1 MEEKRSEITDLRV
14 LAALAH
20 PVRVRLLNFL
30 LETGQHTATQCAA
43 VTEASPSACSYHLRH
58 MARFGL
64 VERVSSVDTTPADGR
79 ERVWRAT
86 ATGFSFGGPPST
98 DRPAARSAR
107 QALGVLGIDEATR
120 LAKRYVN
127 QADTLDAAWQDAAGF
142 ATYGLAVTAD
152 ELRDLIDAI
161 DALIR
166 PFIGATRHDAPEGSE
181 AVHVTLQAFR
191 RIDGGDAGR

>member
-1 MEEKRSEITDLRV
+1 MDEKRTEITDLRV

-20 PVRVRLLNFL
+20 PVRVQLLNYL
-30 LETGQHTATQCAA
+30 LGTGQHTATQCAE

-58 MARFGL
+58 MERFGL
-64 VERVSSVDTTPADGR
+64 VERVSADDVTSPDGR

-86 ATGFSFGGPPST
+86 ATGFSFGGPPSA

-127 QADTLDAAWQDAAGF
+127 QADTLDAAWQDAAAF

-152 ELRDLIDAI
+152 ELRDLADAI

-166 PFIGATRHDAPEGSE
+166 PFIAATRRDSPAGSE

-191 RIDGGDAGR
+191 RIDRG

>member
-1 MEEKRSEITDLRV
+1 MDEKRTQITDLRV

-20 PVRVRLLNFL
+20 PVRVQLLNYL
-30 LETGQHTATQCAA
+30 LGTGPHTATQCAE

-58 MARFGL
+58 MERFGL
-64 VERVSSVDTTPADGR
+64 VERVSADEVTAPDGR

-86 ATGFSFGGPPST
+86 ATGFSFGGPPSA

-107 QALGVLGIDEATR
+107 EALGVLGIDEATR
-120 LAKRYVN
+120 LAKRYVH
-127 QADTLDAAWQDAAGF
+127 QADTLDAAWQDAAEF

-152 ELRDLIDAI
+152 ELRDLTDAI
-161 DALIR
+161 DTLIR
-166 PFIGATRHDAPEGSE
+166 PFIAATRRDSPEESE

-191 RIDGGDAGR
+191 RVDRG

>member
-1 MEEKRSEITDLRV
+1 MEERRTEITDLRV

-58 MARFGL
+58 MERFGL
-64 VERVSSVDTTPADGR
+64 VERVAPDDATPADGR

-86 ATGFSFGGPPST
+86 ATGFSFGGPPSV
-98 DRPAARSAR
+98 DRPAARAAR
-107 QALGVLGIDEATR
+107 QALGVLGIDEAAR
-120 LAKRYVN
+120 LARRYVN
-127 QADTLDAAWQDAAGF
+127 QADTLEAAWQDAAGF

-152 ELRDLIDAI
+152 ELSDLIEAI
-161 DALIR
+161 DALLR
-166 PFIGATRHDAPEGSE
+166 PFIAATRADRPTDSE
-181 AVHVTLQAFR
+181 AVHVTVQAFR
-191 RIDGGDAGR
+191 RVEPL

>member
-1 MEEKRSEITDLRV
+1 VDEKRTEITDMRV

-20 PVRVRLLNFL
+20 PVRVQLLNYL
-30 LETGQHTATQCAA
+30 LGTGQHTATQCAE

-58 MARFGL
+58 MEKFGL
-64 VERVSSVDTTPADGR
+64 VERVSADDVTSPDGR

-86 ATGFSFGGPPST
+86 ATGFSFGGPPSA
-98 DRPAARSAR
+98 DRPADRSAR
-107 QALGVLGIDEATR
+107 QALSMLGIDEATR

-127 QADTLDAAWQDAAGF
+127 EADTLGPAWQDAAGF
-142 ATYGLAVTAD
+142 ATYGLAVTAE
-152 ELRDLIDAI
+152 ELSELTDTI

-166 PFIGATRHDAPEGSE
+166 PFIAATRRDAPDGSE

-191 RIDGGDAGR
+191 RIDRG